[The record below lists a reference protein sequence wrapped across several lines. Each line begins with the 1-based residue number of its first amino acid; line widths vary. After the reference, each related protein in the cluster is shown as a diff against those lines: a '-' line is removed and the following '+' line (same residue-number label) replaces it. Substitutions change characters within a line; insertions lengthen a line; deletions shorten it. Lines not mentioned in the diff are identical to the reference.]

1 MTNTA
6 SDRSTTYRLETAP
19 GFEHLEPFILTL
31 PELFQQQGALVHD
44 ARNRLKVMQAEG
56 VPVVVKSF
64 QQLGLIRRLVYTFLR
79 APKAERSFRNAR
91 RLQLLEINTADPVGY
106 VQFYRHGVLAESYFV
121 ACQFNF
127 DYSVGKAIHYF
138 ERLDR
143 NETVDNAEDGE
154 RMRDI
159 LVQCADFTADMHRK
173 GVLHLDYSKGNL
185 LIREERDD
193 ADLAVI
199 DVNRMAFGSVSAE
212 KGLKN
217 LVRLMK
223 TPSAQEIFIRRY
235 AKSMQVDERGA
246 LETVKKAVSH
256 HERFR
261 RWRHGVKEMLGLR
274 RA

>member
-1 MTNTA
+1 MSNTA
-6 SDRSTTYRLETAP
+6 SNQSTTYRLETAS

-31 PELFQQQGALVHD
+31 PELFQQQGALLHD
-44 ARNRLKVMQAEG
+44 ARNRLKIMQAEG

-91 RLQLLEINTADPVGY
+91 RLQSLAIKTADPVGY
-106 VQFYRHGVLAESYFV
+106 VQFYRHGVLADSYFI

-138 ERLDR
+138 EKLDR
-143 NETVDNAEDGE
+143 GEAVDDFEDGD
-154 RMRDI
+154 RMRNI
-159 LVQCADFTADMHRK
+159 LLQCADFTADMHRK

-185 LIREERDD
+185 LIREEDG
-193 ADLAVI
+193 AAELAVI
-199 DVNRMAFGSVSAE
+199 DVNRMAFGPVSGE
-212 KGLKN
+212 QGLRN

-235 AKSMQVDERGA
+235 ARSMQIDEENA
-246 LETVKKAVSH
+246 LVTVNKAVSH

-261 RWRHGVKEMLGLR
+261 RWRHRIKDMLGLR